1 METQGYVIRP
11 IASEDELRK
20 VIEIN
25 MVTLPEH
32 YPYFFW
38 YEHYELWKGI
48 FLVALAEGKIVGY
61 NMCRMEYGIG
71 HIKRGI
77 VKQGHVVSV
86 AVLPEFRR
94 RGIGTALMVKAMNY
108 MREKYGAGEVYLEVR
123 VSNEPAVR
131 LYEKLG
137 FKKVKILRRYYM
149 DGEDAY
155 LMAREL

>member
-1 METQGYVIRP
+1 MEKLDYVVRP
-11 IASEDELRK
+11 IASEDELKK

-38 YEHYELWKGI
+38 YEHYELWRDI
-48 FLVALAEGKIVGY
+48 FVVALVNEQIVGY
-61 NMCRMEYGIG
+61 NMCRIEYGIG
-71 HIKRGI
+71 HIRKGI
-77 VKQGHVVSV
+77 VRQGHVVSI

-94 RGIGTALMVKAMNY
+94 RGIATALMVYAMDS
-108 MREKYGAGEVYLEVR
+108 MKKREVSEVYLEVR
-123 VSNEPAVR
+123 VSNESAIR

-137 FKKVKILRRYYM
+137 FKKVKILRRYYL

-155 LMAREL
+155 LMAKEL

>member
-1 METQGYVIRP
+1 MQGFTIRP
-11 IASEDELRK
+11 LASEEELRR

-38 YEHYELWKGI
+38 LEHFSLWRDI
-48 FLVALAEGKIVGY
+48 FLAALVGEEIVGY
-61 NMCRMEYGIG
+61 NMCRIEYGIG
-71 HIKRGI
+71 HVRKGI
-77 VKQGHVVSV
+77 VKQGHVVSI

-94 RGIGTALMVKAMNY
+94 RGIASALMLKAMEV
-108 MREKYGAGEVYLEVR
+108 MKEKYGAGEVYLEVR
-123 VSNEPAVR
+123 VSNEPAIR
-131 LYEKLG
+131 LYEKLD
-137 FKKVKILRRYYM
+137 FKKVKVLKRYYL

>member
-1 METQGYVIRP
+1 METMGYVVRP
-11 IASEDELRK
+11 IASEAELKK

-38 YEHYELWKGI
+38 YEHFELWKDI
-48 FLVALAEGKIVGY
+48 FLVALVGENIVGY
-61 NMCRMEYGIG
+61 NMCRIEYGLG
-71 HIKRGI
+71 HVRRGI
-77 VKQGHVVSV
+77 VKQGHVVSI

-94 RGIGTALMVKAMNY
+94 RGIATALMVNAMNA
-108 MREKYGAGEVYLEVR
+108 MKDKHGAGEVYLEVR
-123 VSNEPAVR
+123 VSNEPAIR

-137 FKKVKILRRYYM
+137 FRKVKILKKYYL

>member
-1 METQGYVIRP
+1 MGAGDYIIRA
-11 IASEDELRK
+11 ISSEEELKR

-25 MVTLPEH
+25 METLPEH

-38 YEHYELWKGI
+38 YEHYELWRDI
-48 FLVALAEGKIVGY
+48 FLVALVNERVVGY
-61 NMCRMEYGIG
+61 NMCRIEYGIG
-71 HIKRGI
+71 HVRKGI
-77 VKQGHVVSV
+77 VKQGHVVSI

-94 RGIGTALMVKAMNY
+94 RGIGTALMVKAMDS
-108 MREKYGAGEVYLEVR
+108 MKEKYGAGEVYLEVR
-123 VSNEPAVR
+123 VSNEPAIK

-137 FKKVKILRRYYM
+137 FKKVKVLKRYYM